1 MERVTRLTKLV
12 DVVGGDSFNLDLADG
27 NLAAGI
33 EKSGFLYLQTLKP
46 IPAKRAGHNRRAGEY
61 HLLEIFHAEM
71 VKVLVADQND
81 VRFVACGHFERIGV
95 DGSRS
100 LDFEGVMSDASKIQI
115 QKFHHAPPIRL
126 LIAPLMRSGAPEL
139 E

>member
-1 MERVTRLTKLV
+1 MLRW
-12 DVVGGDSFNLDLADG
+12 S
-27 NLAAGI
+27 
-33 EKSGFLYLQTLKP
+33 
-46 IPAKRAGHNRRAGEY
+46 
-61 HLLEIFHAEM
+61 
-71 VKVLVADQND
+71 KVLVADQND

-126 LIAPLMRSGAPEL
+126 LIARPYAIQARPEL